1 MRITTEH
8 YEPGCVM
15 RGRTITVLAL
25 SMLFALSAPASSQ
38 ERVAL
43 VIGNGNYAHTG
54 ALPNPANDA
63 HEVAAALRVMGFDVL
78 QGADLDR
85 NGMERLIRDF
95 LRKVSAA
102 KVALLFYAG
111 HGMQIDGR
119 NYLVPVDAKLETTT
133 DLNFETIELDRLL
146 DSLNDRQ
153 RATVVILDACRDNP
167 LARSFAGKLGAAR
180 SGAVGTGLAAYANP
194 GTGTLIAFATAPG
207 KVALDGDG
215 RNSPF
220 TLSLTKHLRTP
231 GLEVRQL
238 LTRVRRDVADAT
250 GGRQVPW
257 DNSSLLGD
265 VFLAGGSSETTARP
279 TPPVERQKTAVVQ
292 MPVLREVAK
301 PGRYVIFQS
310 SNVRGVL
317 VGDAQGNWIESNT
330 ELGGTK
336 LAFRVVSENG
346 SELTLHDKSR
356 DVFLRLNFSER
367 RIYWRQKASAA
378 WQPLYQIDGAFR
390 SEWKP
395 DRQVIFHGFGV
406 HGLLAGDATGNW
418 VENNTQLDTVTI
430 NYRSVSESRSE
441 FILYDKSRDVYVR
454 LNFNDRKFYWRQG
467 PNGAWNVLYQIAS
480 VFN

>member
-1 MRITTEH
+1 MLGRICT
-8 YEPGCVM
+8 
-15 RGRTITVLAL
+15 A
-25 SMLFALSAPASSQ
+25 FALIAMVAATAPAFSQ

-43 VIGNGNYAHTG
+43 VIGNGKYAHTG
-54 ALPNPANDA
+54 ALPNPPNDA
-63 HEVAAALRVMGFDVL
+63 RDVAATLRDIGFDVS
-78 QGADLDR
+78 QGSDLDR

-95 LRKVSAA
+95 LRKASSA

-133 DLNFETIELDRLL
+133 DLNFEAIELDRLL
-146 DSLNDRQ
+146 DSLNDPQ

-167 LARSFAGKLGAAR
+167 LARSFAGKLGPAR

-215 RNSPF
+215 TNSPF

-238 LTRVRRDVADAT
+238 LTRVRRDVAEST

-265 VFLAGGSSETTARP
+265 VYLAGGSSDTTARP
-279 TPPVERQKTAVVQ
+279 APPVDRQKTAVVQ
-292 MPVLREVAK
+292 MPALREVAK

-310 SNVRGVL
+310 PNVRGVL

-336 LAFRVVSENG
+336 LAFRAVSESGN
-346 SELTLHDKSR
+346 ELTLHDKSR
-356 DVFLRLNFSER
+356 DAFLRLNFGER
-367 RIYWRQKASAA
+367 RIYWRQKANAA
-378 WQPLYQIDGAFR
+378 WQPLYQIDGAFK
-390 SEWKP
+390 SELKP
-395 DRQVIFHGFGV
+395 DRHVIFHGFGV
-406 HGLLAGDATGNW
+406 NGLLAGDAAGNW

-441 FILYDKSRDVYVR
+441 FILYDQSRDVYVR

-467 PNGAWNVLYQIAS
+467 PNGAWNVLYQIAG